1 MKLLGYRNLLRASLV
16 VFACGCIL
24 LPWSNSITGP
34 IETISNETGSGM
46 DPMSNESGYYDY
58 CGRSPEEASVNED
71 SISRLPAKVWAV
83 VLLALLAMIVSRY
96 L

>member
-1 MKLLGYRNLLRASLV
+1 MKLLGYRNLLRVSLV
-16 VFACGCIL
+16 VFACSCIL
-24 LPWSNSITGP
+24 LPWSNRITGP
-34 IETISNETGSGM
+34 IDTISNDTGSGM
-46 DPMSNESGYYDY
+46 DLMMNDSSNYDY

-96 L
+96 H